1 MRILHFSLTSFL
13 SIISV
18 PFIWASSKEQ
28 LFYDAVRFEATGNI
42 DQAIENYEKIL
53 DQANSANLHGNLA
66 NLYYKKS
73 DYGRSILH
81 YRKALLLDGNNREF
95 LSNLSF
101 VCRTANL
108 ENTDPLKNN
117 FVDGFSN
124 NFWKGFLVLFIWFGL
139 LLISFLFF
147 LRTTNRSIIFACL
160 AWAGGITL
168 LAFLVFDSTRH
179 KNLTESQVIAL
190 LDRKQLDNNESAT
203 IPLRR
208 FAASSSTENASVRA
222 GESLF
227 VDQSQLEGYQSH
239 QGPNSQN
246 WLLVRTADNLKKGWV
261 RQDEVGWILKN

>member
-1 MRILHFSLTSFL
+1 MRILQFSLTCLL

-53 DQANSANLHGNLA
+53 DQASSANLHGNLA
-66 NLYYKKS
+66 NLYYKNS

-101 VCRTANL
+101 VCRKANL
-108 ENTDPLKNN
+108 ENTDPPKNN
-117 FVDGFSN
+117 FFDGFSI
-124 NFWKGFLVLFIWFGL
+124 NFWKGLLVFFLWFGL

-160 AWAGGITL
+160 AWAGAITL
-168 LAFLVFDSTRH
+168 LTFVVFDFTRH
-179 KNLTESQVIAL
+179 ENLTESQVIAL
-190 LDRKQLDNNESAT
+190 LDRKQGDDNASAT

-208 FAASSSTENASVRA
+208 FAASSSTANASVRA

>member
-1 MRILHFSLTSFL
+1 MRILQIFFTCFLCISSLPS
-13 SIISV
+13 
-18 PFIWASSKEQ
+18 IWANSKEQ

-42 DQAIENYEKIL
+42 DQAIQNYEMIL
-53 DQANSANLHGNLA
+53 DKASSANLHGNLA

-81 YRKALLLDGNNREF
+81 YRKALVLDGNNREF
-95 LSNLSF
+95 LSNLTF

-108 ENTDPLKNN
+108 ENTDPPQNN
-117 FVDGFSN
+117 FIDGFSN
-124 NFWKGFLVLFIWFGL
+124 NFWKGFLVLFLWFGL

-147 LRTTNRSIIFACL
+147 QRINNKSIILVCL
-160 AWAGGITL
+160 AWVGGTTL
-168 LAFLVFDSTRH
+168 LAFVVFDLSRH
-179 KNLTESQVIAL
+179 ENLTKSQVIAL
-190 LDRKQLDNNESAT
+190 LDRKLDDDNATAT

-208 FAASSSTENASVRA
+208 FAASSSTANASVRA

-239 QGPNSQN
+239 QGPNTQN

-261 RQDEVGWILKN
+261 REDEVGWISKN

>member
-1 MRILHFSLTSFL
+1 MRILQFSLTCFL
-13 SIISV
+13 GIILV
-18 PFIWASSKEQ
+18 PLIWASSKEQ

-42 DQAIENYEKIL
+42 DQAIENYEKIFE
-53 DQANSANLHGNLA
+53 QASSANLHGNLA

-101 VCRTANL
+101 VCRTADL

-147 LRTTNRSIIFACL
+147 QRINNKSIILVCL
-160 AWAGGITL
+160 AWVGGTTL
-168 LAFLVFDSTRH
+168 LAFVVFDLSRH
-179 KNLTESQVIAL
+179 KNLTKSQVIAL
-190 LDRKQLDNNESAT
+190 LDRKDGDVNASGT

-208 FAASSSTENASVRA
+208 FAASSSTANASVRA

-261 RQDEVGWILKN
+261 RQDEIGWILKN